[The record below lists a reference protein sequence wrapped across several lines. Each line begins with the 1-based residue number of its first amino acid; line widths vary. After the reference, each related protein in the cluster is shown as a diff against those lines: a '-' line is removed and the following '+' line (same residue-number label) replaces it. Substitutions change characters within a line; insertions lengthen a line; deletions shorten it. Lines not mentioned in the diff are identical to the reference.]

1 MGLLW
6 GSYDLGI
13 RVLRLLSPLV
23 RGSPKLVEGI
33 RGRREAFNLLEG
45 WARSHRD
52 PGRPLVWIHAPSVG
66 EGLQARAVLEVLRE
80 RQPDLQA
87 VYTYFSPSAA
97 RIARSL
103 PSDVAVYL
111 PWDVRSEL
119 ERLLAVLRP
128 GVVVFTRTE
137 VWPGLAAAA
146 AAAGIP
152 TVLSGATLSEGS
164 GRLRP
169 LARAVLRSTF
179 ASLSKVLVI
188 AAEDG
193 GRFLRLGVRPER
205 IEVTGDPSVDS
216 AWERVSA
223 ADPSAPYLTP
233 FVDHPVPILVAGST
247 WESDEGVVVPA
258 IAELG
263 ATEGRVG
270 LAARPTMTTIIAPHE
285 PTEAQLARFEGDLA
299 RSGLTVE
306 RLAVTERRGAVEPGT
321 IVLVDRVGILAHLYT
336 VGSVAFVGGGFHDS
350 GLHSVIEPAAAGLPV
365 LFGPKHQSQRAA
377 QDLIDAGGAKVVI
390 DSTSLAAALK
400 GWTAPGG
407 QGHETG
413 ANARRYI
420 ERHLGAARRS
430 AEALA
435 PYLSPH
441 EVSPRGP

>member
-13 RVLRLLSPLV
+13 RVLRRLSPLV
-23 RGSPKLVEGI
+23 RGSPKLVDGV
-33 RGRREAFNLLEG
+33 RGRREALNLLEG

-66 EGLQARAVLEVLRE
+66 EGLQARAVLEVLKE
-80 RQPDLQA
+80 RQPDLQV

-97 RIARSL
+97 RIARFLSA
-103 PSDVAVYL
+103 DVAVYL

-119 ERLLAVLRP
+119 ARLLAVLRP
-128 GVVVFTRTE
+128 GAVVFTRTE

-169 LARAVLRSTF
+169 LARAVLGSTF

-188 AAEDG
+188 ASEDG

-205 IEVTGDPSVDS
+205 IDVTGDPSVDS

-223 ADPSAPYLTP
+223 ADPAAPYLTP
-233 FVDHPVPILVAGST
+233 FADHPVPILVAGST
-247 WESDEGVVVPA
+247 WESDEAVLAPA
-258 IAELG
+258 IAELRATGRPSPG
-263 ATEGRVG
+263 AGAPITAIV
-270 LAARPTMTTIIAPHE
+270 APHE
-285 PTEAQLARFEGDLA
+285 PTEAHLARLEGELA
-299 RSGLTVE
+299 RAGLPAE
-306 RLAVTERRGAVEPGT
+306 RLAVIERRGTVEPGT
-321 IVLVDRVGILAHLYT
+321 VVLVDRIGVLAHLYT
-336 VGSVAFVGGGFHDS
+336 VGSVALVGGGFHDS

-365 LFGPKHQSQRAA
+365 LFGPKHHSQRAA
-377 QDLIDAGGAKVVI
+377 QDLIDAGGAKVVV
-390 DSTSLAAALK
+390 DSTALAAALK
-400 GWTAPGG
+400 AWTAPGG
-407 QGHETG
+407 QGHEAG

-420 ERHLGAARRS
+420 EAHLGAARRT

-435 PYLSPH
+435 PYLLPH
-441 EVSPRGP
+441 EVTPRGP